1 MSEGI
6 KSGLS
11 FTQTLDNFSA
21 SQGGNQRIDVLEDG
35 SLGERISK
43 SSGTVQ
49 YWEQLGGSFTP
60 EESLHLNNTPV
71 PQARSYATE
80 EERVMNSQIGRRLP
94 PEEVAKF
101 KDFSVSD
108 AQEYIDIGRAGKNDD
123 PPLFA
128 QSSGSLALLVVIGLV
143 VVP

>member
-60 EESLHLNNTPV
+60 EESLQH
-71 PQARSYATE
+71 ASATSTII
-80 EERVMNSQIGRRLP
+80 RHG
-94 PEEVAKF
+94 
-101 KDFSVSD
+101 
-108 AQEYIDIGRAGKNDD
+108 GRASHE
-123 PPLFA
+123 FA
-128 QSSGSLALLVVIGLV
+128 DWQEIAA
-143 VVP
+143 